1 MKITIFGLTISSS
14 WGNGH
19 ATPYRALIRALY
31 RLGHRVH
38 FFEKDVPYYS
48 SRRDFDSCDYCEL
61 TLYPDWDTVRDRA
74 LTTAA
79 DSDVVITASYLPEG
93 QHINDEILDL
103 GRPLRVFYDLDTPVT
118 LNHLRL
124 GEVEYLGW
132 NQIAA
137 FDLVLSFTG
146 GSVLAEL
153 EQEYGAHLV
162 RPLYGCVDP
171 DDYRR
176 TEAVPEFK
184 CDLSYMG
191 TYSADR
197 QAKVDE
203 LLIEPS
209 RRHLEKQ
216 FLLAGSLYP
225 WQWHWPA
232 NVRRIEH
239 IAPADHARFYSSSR
253 ITLNI
258 TRGEMAANGWCPSG
272 RFFEAA
278 ACGTPL
284 ITDSWE
290 GLDSFFNL
298 QSELRV
304 VSSAEDVQQALLMPD
319 SDLQAMAAL
328 VRQRTLDEHTGMA
341 RARQLLNYLEEA
353 RTITNQCG
361 TNASLQKEVVR

>member
-1 MKITIFGLTISSS
+1 VKITIFGLTISSS

-191 TYSADR
+191 RSSG
-197 QAKVDE
+197 Q
-203 LLIEPS
+203 S
-209 RRHLEKQ
+209 R
-216 FLLAGSLYP
+216 
-225 WQWHWPA
+225 
-232 NVRRIEH
+232 
-239 IAPADHARFYSSSR
+239 
-253 ITLNI
+253 
-258 TRGEMAANGWCPSG
+258 
-272 RFFEAA
+272 
-278 ACGTPL
+278 
-284 ITDSWE
+284 
-290 GLDSFFNL
+290 
-298 QSELRV
+298 
-304 VSSAEDVQQALLMPD
+304 
-319 SDLQAMAAL
+319 
-328 VRQRTLDEHTGMA
+328 
-341 RARQLLNYLEEA
+341 
-353 RTITNQCG
+353 
-361 TNASLQKEVVR
+361 